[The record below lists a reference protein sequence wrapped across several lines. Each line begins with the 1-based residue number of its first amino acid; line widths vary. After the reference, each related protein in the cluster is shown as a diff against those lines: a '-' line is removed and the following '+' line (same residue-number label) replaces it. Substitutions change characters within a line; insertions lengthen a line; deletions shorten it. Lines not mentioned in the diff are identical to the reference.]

1 MAFDQI
7 RVYSQ
12 VFGERTSYFLD
23 AVFVT
28 IYFYKIRNPLEECG
42 FKKIGGLLKGLIKT
56 DLV

>member
-1 MAFDQI
+1 MAYDQI

-28 IYFYKIRNPLEECG
+28 ISLYKISNPLEECG
-42 FKKIGGLLKGLIKT
+42 FEKT
-56 DLV
+56 VCC